1 MGLFDRFKKKDLQK
15 VEEDNA
21 SRTQST
27 QADFDIEYGHSSDGR
42 YLQVEFHDNR
52 ADFKKFY
59 DITRLIVRRQPLDMA
74 GHQVYNCAVSWY
86 GSDDCQMFDEKA
98 GTFESQRALDYSM
111 VLAEIDL
118 NLLQSNPIYC
128 NAVIRTLLDKQR
140 VESYLERGLQDSPNI
155 PCGMY
160 IGGIKQTQEGYGYGK
175 FFSTVVG
182 RASHFSDSMIDKRR
196 EHKEALEAKRL
207 KAIEAKRAQLD
218 KLRSEIEEMQK

>member
-1 MGLFDRFKKKDLQK
+1 MGLFDRFKKKDTQK
-15 VEEDNA
+15 VEEA
-21 SRTQST
+21 TIRTSSPN
-27 QADFDIEYGHSSDGR
+27 QAPFDIEYGQSSDGR

-86 GSDDCQMFDEKA
+86 GSEDCQMFDEKA
-98 GTFESQRALDYSM
+98 ATFDSQRALDYSM

-118 NLLQSNPIYC
+118 TLLQSNPIYC
-128 NAVIRTLLDKQR
+128 NAVIRALLDKQR

-160 IGGIKQTQEGYGYGK
+160 IGGIKQTEEGYGK

-207 KAIEAKRAQLD
+207 QAIEAKRAQMD
-218 KLRSEIEEMQK
+218 KLRSEIEDMQK